1 MRRFRLTIG
10 PNVNQYRV
18 YRRNFSCTNCFLYKK
33 KQMTTRELLYG
44 LPAKVS
50 PSALEGL
57 ATVFHFDIDGGSGGQ
72 YTINVADGKINVEE
86 GLIGEPKCVVRAS
99 DQNFINLVTCEL
111 NPMVAILT
119 GKVKI
124 SNQGEM
130 IKYAKIFGLM

>member
-1 MRRFRLTIG
+1 LLSLQKEI
-10 PNVNQYRV
+10 
-18 YRRNFSCTNCFLYKK
+18 L
-33 KQMTTRELLYG
+33 MTTKELLYG

-57 ATVFHFDIDGGSGGQ
+57 ETVFHFDIEGERGGQ
-72 YTINVADGKINVEE
+72 YTISVANGNIKVEN

-99 DQNFINLVTCEL
+99 DDNFVNLVTGEL
-111 NPMVAILT
+111 NPMMAILT

-130 IKYAKIFGLM
+130 LKYARIFGLM